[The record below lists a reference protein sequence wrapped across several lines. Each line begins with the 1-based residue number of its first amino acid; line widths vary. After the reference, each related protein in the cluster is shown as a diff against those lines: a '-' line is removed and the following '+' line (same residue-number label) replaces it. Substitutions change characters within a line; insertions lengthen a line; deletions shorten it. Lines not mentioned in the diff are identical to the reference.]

1 MRHSPLACLIAVFF
15 QCCMAAHAAES
26 DTRSLIDTI
35 KRVDKYGAGH
45 REATVAVRQLQQA
58 DGARLF
64 DILGG
69 MDDAGPLAAN
79 WLRGAFETV
88 AQRELRAGKLSADRL
103 EAFVVD
109 RSHGDQARRLA
120 YDWLSRVDAQ
130 APDRLLPT
138 MLDDPSLELR
148 YDALARRLEEIESSE
163 KKGSSQP
170 TIAAHYRDAL
180 TSARDPEQV
189 KAIVEKLKKLGE
201 EVDLARHFG
210 FVRQWK
216 LIGPFDNVGGKGF
229 AAVYPPEKK
238 VDFTAV
244 LKGKSGELR
253 WKDFATDDP
262 YGLVDLNRA
271 IGKHMGAVGY
281 AAAEFMSDREQPI
294 ELRMGCINACK
305 IWLNGELLLA
315 REVYHTGMDV
325 DQYVGKGKLN
335 RGRNVILV
343 KVCQNE
349 QTEDWAQSWQFQL
362 RVCDRRGTAVL
373 SQAGFGVR

>member
-130 APDRLLPT
+130 APDRLL
-138 MLDDPSLELR
+138 
-148 YDALARRLEEIESSE
+148 
-163 KKGSSQP
+163 
-170 TIAAHYRDAL
+170 
-180 TSARDPEQV
+180 
-189 KAIVEKLKKLGE
+189 
-201 EVDLARHFG
+201 
-210 FVRQWK
+210 
-216 LIGPFDNVGGKGF
+216 
-229 AAVYPPEKK
+229 
-238 VDFTAV
+238 
-244 LKGKSGELR
+244 
-253 WKDFATDDP
+253 
-262 YGLVDLNRA
+262 
-271 IGKHMGAVGY
+271 
-281 AAAEFMSDREQPI
+281 
-294 ELRMGCINACK
+294 
-305 IWLNGELLLA
+305 
-315 REVYHTGMDV
+315 
-325 DQYVGKGKLN
+325 
-335 RGRNVILV
+335 
-343 KVCQNE
+343 
-349 QTEDWAQSWQFQL
+349 
-362 RVCDRRGTAVL
+362 
-373 SQAGFGVR
+373 